1 MTTFHSSPRFSVV
14 MPLYNKAAHV
24 RAAIGSVLSQTR
36 AAHEIL
42 VIDNGSTDGGRDLV
56 AAIGDE
62 RIRLL
67 DLPTP
72 GPGGY
77 AGRNVGIRA
86 ASGEWIAF
94 LDADDLWQ
102 PDHLAVLAEGIET
115 DPAACAAAARFDH
128 VFEDRSQPQRI
139 APGLQQARSLDLAG
153 FLGAWLAV
161 RECPMWTGAI
171 AIRRDTL
178 FEAGLFPEGR
188 AVRGGDKDLWLR
200 VLARG
205 TLRYDPRV
213 TAVFHRDSDNK
224 VSKSTTTLDVPCLV
238 ETARGMI
245 ADRAGHEAALL
256 RRLVNQEIAHYARYA
271 MKYPGRTAI
280 RVGDLYLPEGAG
292 TAALLLAAKLIPA
305 SLRQSSYALRNRLLA
320 RA

>member
-1 MTTFHSSPRFSVV
+1 MTNPLEAPRFSVV

-24 RAAIGSVLSQTR
+24 RAAIESVFSQTCP
-36 AAHEIL
+36 AHEIL
-42 VIDNGSTDGGRDLV
+42 VVDNRSTDGGREIV
-56 AAIGDE
+56 AALGDA
-62 RIRLL
+62 RIKLL
-67 DLPTP
+67 DLSTP

-77 AGRNVGIRA
+77 AGRNIGIRA
-86 ASGEWIAF
+86 ARGDWIAF
-94 LDADDLWQ
+94 LDADDLWH
-102 PDHLAVLAEGIET
+102 PEHLGVLAEGIKA
-115 DPAACAAAARFDH
+115 DPDVHAAATRFDH
-128 VFEDRSQPQRI
+128 KFDDRSQLQKI
-139 APGLQQARSLDLAG
+139 APQLEQAQSLDLAD
-153 FLGAWLAV
+153 FLSAWLAV

-200 VLARG
+200 VLAKG
-205 TLRYDPRV
+205 ALRYDPRV
-213 TAVFHRDSDNK
+213 TAIFHRDSDNK

-238 ETARGMI
+238 ETAREMI
-245 ADRAGHEAALL
+245 ADATARESALL

-305 SLRQSSYALRNRLLA
+305 SLRQSSYALRNRIRA

>member
-1 MTTFHSSPRFSVV
+1 MTASRSSPRFSVV

-24 RAAIGSVLSQTR
+24 HAAVASVLSQTY

-42 VIDNGSTDGGRDLV
+42 IIDNRSTDGGRELV
-56 AAIGDE
+56 AAIDDA

-77 AGRNVGIRA
+77 AGRNLGIEA
-86 ASGEWIAF
+86 ASGDWIAF

-102 PDHLAVLAEGIET
+102 PDHLAVLAEAMAA
-115 DPAACAAAARFDH
+115 DPGACAAATRFDH
-128 VFEDRSQPQRI
+128 VFGDRSQLQRI
-139 APGLQQARSLDLAG
+139 APDLAEARSLDLAG
-153 FLGAWLAV
+153 FLTAWLAV

-178 FEAGLFPEGR
+178 VEAGLFPEGR

-213 TAVFHRDSDNK
+213 TAVFHRDSENK
-224 VSKSTTTLDVPCLV
+224 VSKSTTTLDLPCLV
-238 ETARGMI
+238 ETARAML
-245 ADRAGHEAALL
+245 ARAPAREAALL

-271 MKYPGRTAI
+271 MKYPGRTSI
-280 RVGDLYLPEGAG
+280 QLSDLYLPEGTG
-292 TAALLLAAKLIPA
+292 TAALLLAARLIPA
-305 SLRQSSYALRNRLLA
+305 SLRQSTHALRNRLLA

>member
-1 MTTFHSSPRFSVV
+1 MTTPSSVPHFSVV

-24 RAAIGSVLSQTR
+24 RAAIESVFSQSIPPR
-36 AAHEIL
+36 EIV
-42 VIDNGSTDGGRDLV
+42 VIDNRSTDGGRELV
-56 AAIGDE
+56 AAMRDE
-62 RIRLL
+62 RIKLL

-86 ASGEWIAF
+86 AGSDWIAF
-94 LDADDLWQ
+94 LDADDLWR
-102 PDHLAVLAEGIET
+102 PDHLAVLAEAISA
-115 DPAACAAAARFDH
+115 DPDACAAATRFDH
-128 VFEDRSQPQRI
+128 VFEDRLQPQRI
-139 APGLQQARSLDLAG
+139 APQLEQARTLDLAD
-153 FLGAWLAV
+153 FLAAWLAV

-171 AIRRDTL
+171 AIRRDAL
-178 FEAGLFPEGR
+178 FDAGLFPEGR

-205 TLRYDPRV
+205 KLRYDPRV

-224 VSKSTTTLDVPCLV
+224 VSKSTTTLDLPCLV
-238 ETARGMI
+238 ETARGML
-245 ADRAGHEAALL
+245 AGATDREAALL

-280 RVGDLYLPEGAG
+280 RLGDLYLPEGTG
-292 TAALLLAAKLIPA
+292 TAALLLAAKLIPP

-320 RA
+320 RG

>member
-1 MTTFHSSPRFSVV
+1 MTTPVPAPRFSVV
-14 MPLYNKAAHV
+14 MPLYNKASHV
-24 RAAIGSVLSQTR
+24 RAAIGSALAQTVP
-36 AAHEIL
+36 AHEIL
-42 VIDNGSTDGGRDLV
+42 VIDNGSADGGRALV
-56 AAIGDE
+56 AAMDDP

-86 ASGEWIAF
+86 AQGDWIAF

-102 PDHLAVLAEGIET
+102 PDHLAVLAEAIGA
-115 DPAACAAAARFDH
+115 DPQARAAATRFHHKFD
-128 VFEDRSQPQRI
+128 DRSQLQRI
-139 APGLQQARSLDLAG
+139 APQLGAAVSLDFSG
-153 FLGAWLAV
+153 FLSAWLAV

-171 AIRRDTL
+171 AIRRDAL

-200 VLARG
+200 VLAKGR
-205 TLRYDPRV
+205 LRYDPRV

-224 VSKSTTTLDVPCLV
+224 VSKSTTTLDLPCLV
-238 ETARGMI
+238 ETARGLM
-245 ADRAGHEAALL
+245 ADATATETALL

-280 RVGDLYLPEGAG
+280 RLGDLYLPEGAG

-305 SLRQSSYALRNRLLA
+305 SLRQSGHALRNRLLA

>member
-1 MTTFHSSPRFSVV
+1 MTVPHFSVV

-24 RAAIGSVLSQTR
+24 RAAIESALDQSF
-36 AAHEIL
+36 APHEIL
-42 VIDNGSTDGGRDLV
+42 VIDNCSTDGGRELV
-56 AAIGDE
+56 AAIGHE
-62 RIRLL
+62 RIKLL

-77 AGRNVGIRA
+77 AGRNLGIHA
-86 ASGEWIAF
+86 ASGDWIAF

-102 PDHLAVLAEGIET
+102 PDHLAVLAEGIAA
-115 DPAACAAAARFDH
+115 DPEVHAAATRFDH
-128 VFEDRSQPQRI
+128 VFESRSQPQRI
-139 APGLQQARSLDLAG
+139 APKLEHARTLDLAD
-153 FLGAWLAV
+153 FLSAWLAV

-171 AIRRDTL
+171 AIRRDAL

-200 VLARG
+200 VLAQG

-213 TAVFHRDSDNK
+213 TAIFHRDSDNK
-224 VSKSTTTLDVPCLV
+224 VSKSTTTLDLPCLV
-238 ETARGMI
+238 DTARTI
-245 ADRAGHEAALL
+245 LAGATGREASLL

-280 RVGDLYLPEGAG
+280 RLGDIYLPEGTG

-305 SLRQSSYALRNRLLA
+305 SIRQSGHALRNRLLA

>member
-1 MTTFHSSPRFSVV
+1 MTMSRSTPRFSVV

-24 RAAIGSVLSQTR
+24 RAAIESALVQSYP
-36 AAHEIL
+36 AHEIL
-42 VIDNGSTDGGRDLV
+42 VIDNGSTDGGRELA
-56 AAIGDE
+56 AAIGDA
-62 RIRLL
+62 RIKLR
-67 DLPTP
+67 DLAAP

-86 ASGEWIAF
+86 ASGDWIAF
-94 LDADDLWQ
+94 LDADDLWE
-102 PDHLAVLAEGIET
+102 PDHLAVLAEGISA
-115 DPAACAAAARFDH
+115 DPDVRAAATRFDH
-128 VFEDRSQPQRI
+128 VFDDRSQPQRI
-139 APGLQQARSLDLAG
+139 APELDRARSLDFADFLA
-153 FLGAWLAV
+153 AWLAV

-200 VLARG
+200 VLAKG
-205 TLRYDPRV
+205 ALRYDPSV
-213 TAVFHRDSDNK
+213 TARFHRDSDNK
-224 VSKSTTTLDVPCLV
+224 VSKSTTTLDLPCLV
-238 ETARGMI
+238 ETARAML
-245 ADRAGHEAALL
+245 ADAAPREAALL

-280 RVGDLYLPEGAG
+280 RLGDLYLPEGTG

-305 SLRQSSYALRNRLLA
+305 SLRQSGHALRNRMRA

>member
-1 MTTFHSSPRFSVV
+1 MNTPRTGPHFSVV

-24 RAAIGSVLSQTR
+24 RAAIDSALAQNLP
-36 AAHEIL
+36 AHEIL
-42 VIDNGSTDGGRDLV
+42 VIDNGSTDGGRKIV
-56 AAIGDE
+56 AAIGDR

-77 AGRNVGIRA
+77 AGRNIGIRA
-86 ASGEWIAF
+86 ASGDWIAF
-94 LDADDLWQ
+94 LDADDLWH
-102 PDHLAVLAEGIET
+102 PDHLAVLAEGMKA
-115 DPAACAAAARFDH
+115 DPDVCAVATRFDH
-128 VFEDRSQPQRI
+128 AFEDRTQRQRI
-139 APGLQQARSLDLAG
+139 APALEQARTLDLTG
-153 FLGAWLAV
+153 FLAAWLAV

-178 FEAGLFPEGR
+178 FDAGLFPEGR

-200 VLARG
+200 VLAKGR
-205 TLRYDPRV
+205 LRYDPRV

-238 ETARGMI
+238 ETARTMI
-245 ADRAGHEAALL
+245 AGATVQEAALL

-280 RVGDLYLPEGAG
+280 RLGDLYMPEGAS

-305 SLRQSSYALRNRLLA
+305 SLRQSSYALRNRLRA
-320 RA
+320 RG

>member
-1 MTTFHSSPRFSVV
+1 MTISHEAPRFSVV

-24 RAAIGSVLSQTR
+24 RAAIESVFAQTFP
-36 AAHEIL
+36 AQEIL
-42 VIDNGSTDGGRDLV
+42 VVDNRSTDGGREIV
-56 AAIGDE
+56 AALGDA
-62 RIRLL
+62 RIQLL
-67 DLPTP
+67 DLSTP

-77 AGRNVGIRA
+77 AGRNIGIRA
-86 ASGEWIAF
+86 ARGDWIAF
-94 LDADDLWQ
+94 LDADDLWNR
-102 PDHLAVLAEGIET
+102 DHLAVLAEGISA
-115 DPAACAAAARFDH
+115 DPSACAAATRFDH
-128 VFEDRSQPQRI
+128 KFDDRSQPQKI
-139 APGLQQARSLDLAG
+139 VPQLEQARSLDLAE
-153 FLGAWLAV
+153 FLAAWLAV

-200 VLARG
+200 VLAKG
-205 TLRYDPRV
+205 ALRYDPRV

-238 ETARGMI
+238 ATARGMM
-245 ADRAGHEAALL
+245 ADATAREAALL

-280 RVGDLYLPEGAG
+280 RIGDLYLPEGAG

-305 SLRQSSYALRNRLLA
+305 SLRQSSYALRNRIRA

>member
-1 MTTFHSSPRFSVV
+1 MTIPHSMPRFSVV

-24 RAAIGSVLSQTR
+24 RAAIDSVFSQTLV
-36 AAHEIL
+36 AHEIV
-42 VIDNGSTDGGRDLV
+42 VIDNGSTDGGREIV

-62 RIRLL
+62 RIKLL
-67 DLPTP
+67 DLSTP

-77 AGRNVGIRA
+77 AGRNIGIRA
-86 ASGEWIAF
+86 ARGDWIAF
-94 LDADDLWQ
+94 LDADDLWN
-102 PDHLAVLAEGIET
+102 PDHLAVLAEGIKA
-115 DPAACAAAARFDH
+115 DPDARAAATRFDH
-128 VFEDRSQPQRI
+128 KFDDRSHRQKVAPQ
-139 APGLQQARSLDLAG
+139 LEQARSLDLSE
-153 FLGAWLAV
+153 FLSAWLAV

-200 VLARG
+200 VLAKG

-245 ADRAGHEAALL
+245 AGANAREAALL

>member
-1 MTTFHSSPRFSVV
+1 MPHPHISPSFSVV

-24 RAAIGSVLSQTR
+24 RAAIESVLVQTSP
-36 AAHEIL
+36 AHEIL
-42 VIDNGSTDGGRDLV
+42 VIDNGSTDGGREIV

-77 AGRNVGIRA
+77 AGRNLGIHV
-86 ASGEWIAF
+86 ASGDWIAF

-102 PDHLAVLAEGIET
+102 PDHLAVLAEGVKA
-115 DPAACAAAARFDH
+115 DPEACAVATRFDH
-128 VFEDRSQPQRI
+128 KFEDRSQLQRI
-139 APGLQQARSLDLAG
+139 APGLERAQSLDLAG
-153 FLGAWLAV
+153 FLAAWLAV

-200 VLARG
+200 VLAKGR
-205 TLRYDPRV
+205 LRYDPRV

-224 VSKSTTTLDVPCLV
+224 VSKSTTTLDLPCLV
-238 ETARGMI
+238 ETARGMLVG
-245 ADRAGHEAALL
+245 ATVREAGLL

-280 RVGDLYLPEGAG
+280 RVGDLYLPEGTG

-305 SLRQSSYALRNRLLA
+305 SLRQSSYALRNRLRA

>member
-1 MTTFHSSPRFSVV
+1 MTSLHPSPRFSVV

-24 RAAIGSVLSQTR
+24 RAAIESALAQSVP
-36 AAHEIL
+36 AHEIL
-42 VIDNGSTDGGRDLV
+42 VIDNGSTDGGRELV
-56 AAIGDE
+56 AAMADA
-62 RIRLL
+62 RISLL
-67 DLPTP
+67 DLSTP

-77 AGRNVGIRA
+77 AGRNIGIRA
-86 ASGEWIAF
+86 ARGDWIAF
-94 LDADDLWQ
+94 LDADDLWL
-102 PDHLAVLAEGIET
+102 PDHLAVLAEGISA
-115 DPAACAAAARFDH
+115 DPEARAAATRFEHRFD
-128 VFEDRSQPQRI
+128 DRAQLQRI
-139 APGLQQARSLDLAG
+139 APQLGAVGSLDLAG
-153 FLGAWLAV
+153 FLSAWLAV

-178 FEAGLFPEGR
+178 FDAGLFPEGR

-200 VLARG
+200 VLAKG
-205 TLRYDPRV
+205 PLRYDPRV

-224 VSKSTTTLDVPCLV
+224 VSKSTTTLDLPCLV
-238 ETARGMI
+238 GTARALM
-245 ADRAGHEAALL
+245 AEATAGEAALL

-280 RVGDLYLPEGAG
+280 GLGDLYLPEGAG

-305 SLRQSSYALRNRLLA
+305 SLRQSGHALRNRLRA

>member
-1 MTTFHSSPRFSVV
+1 MTISHEAPRFSVV

-24 RAAIGSVLSQTR
+24 RAAIESVFAQTFP
-36 AAHEIL
+36 AQEIL
-42 VIDNGSTDGGRDLV
+42 VVDNRSTDGGREIV
-56 AAIGDE
+56 AALGDA
-62 RIRLL
+62 RIKLL
-67 DLPTP
+67 DLSTP

-77 AGRNVGIRA
+77 AGRNIGIRA
-86 ASGEWIAF
+86 ARGDWIAF
-94 LDADDLWQ
+94 LDADDLWA
-102 PDHLAVLAEGIET
+102 PNHLAVLAEAINA
-115 DPAACAAAARFDH
+115 DPGVRAAATRFDH
-128 VFEDRSQPQRI
+128 VFEDRSQLQRI
-139 APGLQQARSLDLAG
+139 APQLDQARSLDFSDFLA
-153 FLGAWLAV
+153 AWLAV

-200 VLARG
+200 VLAKG
-205 TLRYDPRV
+205 ALRYDPRV

-238 ETARGMI
+238 ATARGMM
-245 ADRAGHEAALL
+245 ADATAREAALL

-280 RVGDLYLPEGAG
+280 RVGDLYMPEGAG

-305 SLRQSSYALRNRLLA
+305 SLRQSSYALRNRIRA

>member
-1 MTTFHSSPRFSVV
+1 MTIPHEAPRFSVV

-24 RAAIGSVLSQTR
+24 RAAIESVFSQTFP
-36 AAHEIL
+36 AHEIL
-42 VIDNGSTDGGRDLV
+42 VIDNRSTDAGREIV
-56 AAIGDE
+56 ASIDDG

-77 AGRNVGIRA
+77 AGRNMGIRA
-86 ASGEWIAF
+86 ASGDWIAF

-102 PDHLAVLAEGIET
+102 PDHLAVLAGGIAA
-115 DPAACAAAARFDH
+115 DPAVRAVATRFDH
-128 VFEDRSQPQRI
+128 LFDDRSQPQRI
-139 APGLQQARSLDLAG
+139 ASQLEQARSLDFAD
-153 FLGAWLAV
+153 FLSAWLAV

-171 AIRRDTL
+171 AIRRDAL
-178 FEAGLFPEGR
+178 FDAGLFPEGR

-200 VLARG
+200 VLAKG
-205 TLRYDPRV
+205 KLRYDPRV

-224 VSKSTTTLDVPCLV
+224 VSKSTTTLDLPCLV

-245 ADRAGHEAALL
+245 AGASGREAALL

-271 MKYPGRTAI
+271 MKYPGRTTI
-280 RVGDLYLPEGAG
+280 RVGDLYLPEGTG

-305 SLRQSSYALRNRLLA
+305 SLRQSSYALRNRLLV

>member
-1 MTTFHSSPRFSVV
+1 MTPLDSSPRFSVV
-14 MPLYNKAAHV
+14 MPLYNKASHV
-24 RAAIGSVLSQTR
+24 RAAIGSALAQTMP
-36 AAHEIL
+36 AHEIL
-42 VIDNGSTDGGRDLV
+42 VIDNGSADGGRALV
-56 AAIGDE
+56 AAMDDP

-86 ASGEWIAF
+86 AQGDWIAF

-102 PDHLAVLAEGIET
+102 PDHLAVLAEGIGA
-115 DPAACAAAARFDH
+115 DPQARAAATRFHHKFD
-128 VFEDRSQPQRI
+128 DRSQLQRI
-139 APGLQQARSLDLAG
+139 APQLGAAASLDFSG
-153 FLGAWLAV
+153 FLSAWLAV

-200 VLARG
+200 VLAKGR
-205 TLRYDPRV
+205 LRYDPRV

-224 VSKSTTTLDVPCLV
+224 VSKSTTTLDLPCLV
-238 ETARGMI
+238 ETARGLM
-245 ADRAGHEAALL
+245 ADATAAEAALL

-280 RVGDLYLPEGAG
+280 RLGDLYLPEGAG
-292 TAALLLAAKLIPA
+292 TAALLLAAKLVPA
-305 SLRQSSYALRNRLLA
+305 SLRQSGHALRNRLLA

>member
-1 MTTFHSSPRFSVV
+1 MTIPDEAPRFSVV

-24 RAAIGSVLSQTR
+24 RAAIESALSQTWP
-36 AAHEIL
+36 AHEIL
-42 VIDNGSTDGGRDLV
+42 VIDNRSTDGGRELV
-56 AAIGDE
+56 AAISDA
-62 RIRLL
+62 RLKLL
-67 DLPTP
+67 DLPAP

-77 AGRNVGIRA
+77 AGRNMGIDA
-86 ASGEWIAF
+86 ASGDWIAF

-102 PDHLAVLAEGIET
+102 PDHLAVLAEGIKA
-115 DPAACAAAARFDH
+115 DPEASAAATRFDH
-128 VFEDRSQPQRI
+128 KFDDRTQLQRI
-139 APGLQQARSLDLAG
+139 APQLEQARSLDLAE
-153 FLGAWLAV
+153 FLVAWLAV

-171 AIRRDTL
+171 AIRRDML

-200 VLARG
+200 VLAKGR
-205 TLRYDPRV
+205 LRYDPRV

-224 VSKSTTTLDVPCLV
+224 VSKSTTTLDLPCLV
-238 ETARGMI
+238 DTARGML
-245 ADRAGHEAALL
+245 AGATGREAALL